1 MKKLFLILFLGII
14 VASCGRNQTEIPT
27 EIVSGPL
34 LPNRV
39 AEEVA
44 QTETTETS
52 QLMDIN
58 EITYFD
64 DVFNCTDCR
73 GYLFLAKDMTWYDLS
88 GGSSLFLSYGTYSI
102 SNGVVTLSTEY
113 SDSRQYGNRV
123 YNITYKDSELFLI
136 DEDMEYKIDYKANK
150 EELFGNAIN
159 LRQKNENTNS
169 REEKYNSSYNSR
181 GDNYSWIDGKWNATN
196 TFSGQDMYGFYH
208 GAIYIELHINYN
220 NRTIKVYM
228 AENDGSPMT
237 VARGIQYSLIYNGSF
252 SIDTY
257 NNELNC
263 GRGGN
268 YKLDA
273 ESRRIY
279 NNGSDGRINFYRGS
293 KM

>member
-1 MKKLFLILFLGII
+1 MRKILILLSVILLL
-14 VASCGRNQTEIPT
+14 SCNGSHNEKKDYSNFDSMLAQKKEN
-27 EIVSGPL
+27 EKK
-34 LPNRV
+34 
-39 AEEVA
+39 AEEA
-44 QTETTETS
+44 QEEERRKS
-52 QLMDIN
+52 LFGYWKSDDGEVELAIYEDKIILIVD
-58 EITYFD
+58 EILECKAASWEFNDRGWIEFD
-64 DVFNCTDCR
+64 
-73 GYLFLAKDMTWYDLS
+73 GYCFYICYDYEEDRNKVNYITAGDYKLKKHS
-88 GGSSLFLSYGTYSI
+88 VDKISYYSSRAEKYGSYYSSAEKYGSSSY
-102 SNGVVTLSTEY
+102 
-113 SDSRQYGNRV
+113 
-123 YNITYKDSELFLI
+123 
-136 DEDMEYKIDYKANK
+136 
-150 EELFGNAIN
+150 
-159 LRQKNENTNS
+159 
-169 REEKYNSSYNSR
+169 SR
-181 GDNYSWIDGKWNATN
+181 GDNYSWIDGKWNATS

-220 NRTIKVYM
+220 NRTVKVYM

-257 NNELNC
+257 NNVLNC

>member
-1 MKKLFLILFLGII
+1 MRKILILLSVILLLSCNGSHNEKKDYSNFDSTVAQKEANEKKAEEAQEEKLRKSFLGYWKSDDGEVELAIYEDKII
-14 VASCGRNQTEIPT
+14 LIVDEILECKAASWEYTCGLIE
-27 EIVSGPL
+27 
-34 LPNRV
+34 
-39 AEEVA
+39 
-44 QTETTETS
+44 
-52 QLMDIN
+52 
-58 EITYFD
+58 FD
-64 DVFNCTDCR
+64 DYSFNVSCDYEEDR
-73 GYLFLAKDMTWYDLS
+73 YKVNYIEAGDYKLKKHSVDKISYYSSRAEKY
-88 GGSSLFLSYGTYSI
+88 GSSSYGSGTY
-102 SNGVVTLSTEY
+102 N
-113 SDSRQYGNRV
+113 
-123 YNITYKDSELFLI
+123 
-136 DEDMEYKIDYKANK
+136 
-150 EELFGNAIN
+150 
-159 LRQKNENTNS
+159 NS
-169 REEKYNSSYNSR
+169 YSR

-220 NRTIKVYM
+220 NRTVKVYM

-257 NNELNC
+257 NNVLNC

>member
-27 EIVSGPL
+27 EIVTETPAVEAS
-34 LPNRV
+34 
-39 AEEVA
+39 EEVA

-52 QLMDIN
+52 QLKDIN

-88 GGSSLFLSYGTYSI
+88 GGSSLFLSYGRYSI

-113 SDSRQYGNRV
+113 SDSGQYGNRV

-237 VARGIQYSLIYNGSF
+237 VARGIQYRLIYNGSF

-257 NNELNC
+257 NNMLNC